1 VAIPDALREGGLLM
15 KWHQQ
20 ERGGILNGLEPPILS
35 TLLPGMSLTSLESY
49 FIIDH

>member
-15 KWHQQ
+15 KWHQK
-20 ERGGILNGLEPPILS
+20 ERGRNLNGLEPPTLS
-35 TLLPGMSLTSLESY
+35 TLLSWMNLTSVGSY